1 MGSGSNPVGEYECI
15 DVGWSDPDGVEHADV
30 SQFTERAEPVHRLGA
45 YVEVY
50 SDLVDRQQRPQPV
63 RRILGERCEN
73 LRIPGIRARVVA
85 RGSEALLLAGT
96 GSSGLRSRGPQVPL
110 PAGASNARRW
120 AARIWRLQAHD
131 PRNNPPRASSQRNAP
146 TSSLPANGP
155 DLPSPNC
162 LQNWG
167 AFARTREDK

>member
-1 MGSGSNPVGEYECI
+1 MALSTRMCRNSPSAQSLYTVLVHTWRYTGTSLT
-15 DVGWSDPDGVEHADV
+15 V
-30 SQFTERAEPVHRLGA
+30 SSVRNLSAESSVNGA
-45 YVEVY
+45 KT
-50 SDLVDRQQRPQPV
+50 
-63 RRILGERCEN
+63 CES
-73 LRIPGIRARVVA
+73 LESAPASSRVVA
-85 RGSEALLLAGT
+85 RGCEALLLAGT